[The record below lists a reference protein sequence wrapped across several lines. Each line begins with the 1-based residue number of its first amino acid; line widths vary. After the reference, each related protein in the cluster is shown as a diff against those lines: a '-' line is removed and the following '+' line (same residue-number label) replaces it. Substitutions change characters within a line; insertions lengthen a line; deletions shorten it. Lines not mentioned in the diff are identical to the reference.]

1 MARRQ
6 IITQAAIARAVK
18 GAQAAG
24 LKVGRVEIEGDRIV
38 IHSGE
43 EPVGPMTKLEAWRA
57 GRGSR

>member
-1 MARRQ
+1 MPRRQ
-6 IITQAAIARAVK
+6 IITQAAIARAVR

-43 EPVGPMTKLEAWRA
+43 ETVASMTKLEAWRA
-57 GRGSR
+57 NRGAR

>member
-6 IITQAAIARAVK
+6 IITQAAIARAVR

-24 LKVGRVEIEGDRIV
+24 LKVGRVAIEGDRIV

-43 EPVGPMTKLEAWRA
+43 ETAAAMTKVEAWRA
-57 GRGSR
+57 NRGAR